1 MTDASIEAA
10 LPASSGGSAQPPG
23 LTPAIFLRALR
34 LPFCFSSVLPYVF
47 GALLASAPWNW
58 AQFAIGF
65 VVVLCTHLAAN
76 LVDDYADSA
85 SGVDD
90 YDHTHYALFG
100 GSKLIQE
107 GILPPRWY
115 FRAAL
120 SFAAVAAAGAVTLG
134 VLMGRGEVP
143 AGFVLVLAMA
153 WMYSHGPYRLAYH
166 GLGELTIVLTF
177 GPAAV
182 VGGAYIQQGSLP
194 GWSTL
199 AASLPM
205 GLLVAAI
212 LVMNEVPDAPDD
224 ASGNKRTLVV
234 RLGARRGW
242 ALLAGLLASIYMLVV
257 GLVAAEWVSP
267 WALYGLATLPL
278 AVSAVRG
285 ARRDVGDKR
294 RLMRSSRKVILIQ
307 LLVGLSLVVGAAT

>member
-1 MTDASIEAA
+1 MTDARVPAA
-10 LPASSGGSAQPPG
+10 EPVCSRYPTSSTG
-23 LTPAIFLRALR
+23 LTVGRFLRALR

-47 GALLASAPWNW
+47 GALLAVGEWHW
-58 AQFAIGF
+58 FRFALGF
-65 VVVLCTHLAAN
+65 GVVLCTHLAAN

-90 YDHTHYALFG
+90 YDHTHYGLFG

-107 GILPPRWY
+107 GVLSPQWY
-115 FRAAL
+115 FRAAV
-120 SFAAVAAAGAVTLG
+120 SFAGIAAAGAAMLG
-134 VLMGRGEVP
+134 VLMRQWEVP
-143 AGFVLVLAMA
+143 AWFAAVLAVA
-153 WMYSHGPYRLAYH
+153 WMYSHGPFRLAYH

-182 VGGAYIQQGSLP
+182 VGGAYIQQGARP
-194 GWSTL
+194 GWSVV

-212 LVMNEVPDAPDD
+212 LVMNEIPDAPDD

-234 RLGARRGW
+234 RLGAARGW
-242 ALLAGLLASIYMLVV
+242 LLLAGVLASIYLLIVA
-257 GLVAAEWVSP
+257 LVAAGVVSP
-267 WALYGLATLPL
+267 WALGSLATVPL

-307 LLVGLSLVVGAAT
+307 LLAGLSLVVGAAT